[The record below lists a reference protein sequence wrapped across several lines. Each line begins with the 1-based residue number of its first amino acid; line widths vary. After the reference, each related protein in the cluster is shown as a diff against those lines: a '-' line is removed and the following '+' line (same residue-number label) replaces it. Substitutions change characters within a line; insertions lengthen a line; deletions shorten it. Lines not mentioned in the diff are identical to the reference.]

1 MAHKTQKDKEINLLT
16 DNIPSDYAAKL
27 CFL

>member
-1 MAHKTQKDKEINLLT
+1 MAHKTQTDKEITFLT